1 MTHRMPWT
9 IGLWAVAWLLMAG
22 HATAAS
28 QSTSQAAV
36 DDRGHR
42 IELPAVPQR
51 VITLMPSLTEIVCEL
66 QACDRLVG
74 TDRYSNWP
82 ARVPSLPKLG
92 GLEDTPLEAV
102 LRLKPDVVLAP
113 VSSRAIDR
121 LESLGVRVIAL
132 EPQSLADTERVIRLV
147 AQVLG
152 RPAEGPALWRRMQ
165 TRITAAAARVPLSL
179 RGQRVYF
186 EVAAAPYAA
195 GRASFIGETLALLGM
210 DNVVPAVL
218 GPFPKL
224 NPEFV
229 VRAQPD
235 IMMASASAVAEMTQ
249 RPGWQGL
256 VALRQGRSCGFA
268 ADDYELMV
276 RPGPRL
282 ADAAERLADC
292 LEALGRAAGPD
303 PVRAAVR

>member
-1 MTHRMPWT
+1 MTHRKPWT
-9 IGLWAVAWLLMAG
+9 RGRWAVVGLLMAG
-22 HATAAS
+22 HAMAAS
-28 QSTSQAAV
+28 QSTSPPAV

-66 QACDRLVG
+66 QACNRLVG

-147 AQVLG
+147 AHWLG
-152 RPAEGPALWRRMQ
+152 RPTEGAALWQRMQ
-165 TRITAAAARVPLSL
+165 TRIAAAAARVPPGL

-195 GRASFIGETLALLGM
+195 GRTSFIGETLALLGM
-210 DNVVPAVL
+210 ANVVPAAL

-235 IMMASASAVAEMTQ
+235 IVMASAAAVAEMPQ

-256 VALRQGRSCGFA
+256 VALREGRSCGFA
-268 ADDYELMV
+268 AADYDLMV

-292 LEALGRAAGPD
+292 LQALGRPSGPD
-303 PVRAAVR
+303 PLRAAVR